1 MQAVRN
7 RTGFGWRL
15 AVAAGWVIGLAT
27 LAMAQTPW
35 FVATNGTGDGSSWEA
50 ATNSL
55 QGAIDA
61 ASPSATIWVSNGV
74 YAAGGAANYPAGTLL
89 TNRVAVWK
97 PLFVRSANNDPTNT
111 IIRGAWASDGN
122 TNGPDAV
129 RCAYLTNGAW
139 LIGFTLADGA
149 TMGSEG
155 AAEERRGAGVWCEPK
170 GAVLTN
176 CILIGNAAYRD
187 GGGTYRGTL
196 YNCGLAQ
203 NIGAS
208 GAGARL
214 ADLWRCMI
222 VSNRAIS
229 RDSGDAS
236 GGGASGGMLWHCTL
250 WGNSAAAGGNRYGG
264 ATFYSTLFNCTVIS
278 NTALFVGGVYGG
290 TASNCHLM
298 RNTGTYGGGTG
309 GGAILYNALLYRNNA
324 GWQGGGANAATLYNC
339 TIVSNTSSDLGGGC
353 YGGSRY
359 NCISWD
365 NNKPD
370 YGSSYYFCCGVGLT
384 NNASITNDPL
394 FADSANINYRLSPA
408 SPCLNTG
415 SNQAWMANAVDL
427 DGNRRIAVLGGTVDM
442 GAFEYPLR
450 GTFFRGR

>member
-1 MQAVRN
+1 
-7 RTGFGWRL
+7 
-15 AVAAGWVIGLAT
+15 
-27 LAMAQTPW
+27 
-35 FVATNGTGDGSSWEA
+35 
-50 ATNSL
+50 
-55 QGAIDA
+55 
-61 ASPSATIWVSNGV
+61 
-74 YAAGGAANYPAGTLL
+74 
-89 TNRVAVWK
+89 
-97 PLFVRSANNDPTNT
+97 
-111 IIRGAWASDGN
+111 
-122 TNGPDAV
+122 
-129 RCAYLTNGAW
+129 
-139 LIGFTLADGA
+139 
-149 TMGSEG
+149 
-155 AAEERRGAGVWCEPK
+155 
-170 GAVLTN
+170 
-176 CILIGNAAYRD
+176 
-187 GGGTYRGTL
+187 
-196 YNCGLAQ
+196 
-203 NIGAS
+203 
-208 GAGARL
+208 
-214 ADLWRCMI
+214 
-222 VSNRAIS
+222 
-229 RDSGDAS
+229 
-236 GGGASGGMLWHCTL
+236 MLWHCTL